1 MGQEM
6 SRKDDD
12 ESAWKIFVMVI
23 CKREDKKITLFRRSV
38 SLQVFSWNDTRGK
51 L

>member
-6 SRKDDD
+6 SQKDDD

-23 CKREDKKITLFRRSV
+23 CKREDKITLFRRSV